1 MTKEEGKNN
10 QRIVAHEQLLTDTR
24 KLTLMSD
31 VFMSVA
37 LQDIPACQHV
47 LRILTGIPTLT
58 VKEVRTQYSISKI
71 ISHDA
76 RLDVLAEDEN
86 GKLYNIE
93 IQRADTVDHAKRTR
107 FYGAMI
113 DSEFLQKGK
122 DYDELPDV
130 HIIYISETDLWN
142 AGRTTYPVKKYFD
155 GTDISYDDGIHVL
168 YVNTAVDDKSEIA
181 DLMQYFKTADPEDDS
196 QGDLSRRVHFLKG
209 EEGGSESM
217 CEAEERIKAVG
228 REEGR
233 ENQAR
238 KTALNLSEMG
248 MTVDKISQAIEVS
261 STIVQEWLAEEPP
274 TA

>member
-10 QRIVAHEQLLTDTR
+10 QRIVTHEKLLTDTR

-58 VKEVRTQYSISKI
+58 VKEVQTQYSISKI

-155 GTDISYDDGIHVL
+155 GTNISYDDGIHVL

-181 DLMQYFKTADPEDDS
+181 DLMRYFKTADPEDDS
-196 QGDLSRRVHFLKG
+196 QGDLSKRVQFLKA
-209 EEGGSESM
+209 EGGVKSM

-228 REEGR
+228 REE
-233 ENQAR
+233 QAR
-238 KTALNLSEMG
+238 KTAFNLSEMG
-248 MTVDKISQAIEVS
+248 MTIEKIAQAIEVS
-261 STIVQEWLAEEPP
+261 AALVQEWLAEEPP